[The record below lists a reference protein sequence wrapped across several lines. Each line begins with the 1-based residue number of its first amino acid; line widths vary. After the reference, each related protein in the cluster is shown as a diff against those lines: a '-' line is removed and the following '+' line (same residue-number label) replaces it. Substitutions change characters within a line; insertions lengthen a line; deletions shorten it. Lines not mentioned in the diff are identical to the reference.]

1 MSSIW
6 LELLL
11 VFVLVLING
20 VLSMSELAIVSA
32 RPFRLR
38 QRAEAGS
45 SGASAAIELAEHPN
59 RFLSTVQ
66 IGITLVGILAGAFG
80 GARIAKLLAPE
91 LSNLPLIGGHGEAVA
106 LTLVVTTITYLSLV
120 IGELVPKRLALRH
133 PERIAAGVARPMQIL
148 SVAGRPVVWLLSVST
163 EALLRLLRIQPASEA
178 DVTEEEVEHLI
189 GQATEA
195 GAIDIT
201 EQHLLSRVLDLE
213 DLTAGQAMTPRHEVL
228 GLDLLA
234 TGEEN
239 RERVIAARFDT
250 LPVYSG
256 DLDRIAGI
264 VAVRSLIGRL
274 DEGEP
279 LDLSGSLEPPRFV
292 PETTSLLGVLKEMTM
307 TGAHRLFV
315 VDEFGS
321 VEGLI
326 TLTDVFE
333 SIIGDLDVMA
343 GLADPEIV
351 ARGEG
356 SWLVDGT
363 LDIAELTDLL
373 DGIALPGVQRGGF
386 HTVGGLM
393 MARLGRVP
401 AAGDYWDWEGYRFEV
416 VDMDGRRVDKVL
428 IASRALSSGD
438 QRD

>member
-6 LELLL
+6 LEILL
-11 VFVLVLING
+11 VLALVLING
-20 VLSMSELAIVSA
+20 VLAMSELAVVSA

-45 SGASAAIELAEHPN
+45 SGAAAAIELAEHPN

-80 GARIAKLLAPE
+80 GARIAQPLAPK
-91 LSNLPLIGGHGEAVA
+91 LSDLPLIGGHGEAVA
-106 LTLVVTTITYLSLV
+106 LTLVVATITYLSLV

-133 PERIAAGVARPMQIL
+133 PERIAVAVARPMRAL
-148 SVAGRPVVWLLSVST
+148 SMATRPIVWLLSAST
-163 EALLRLLRIQPASEA
+163 EVLLRLLRIEPASEA

-189 GQATEA
+189 EQATEA
-195 GAIDIT
+195 GVLDTA
-201 EQHLLSRVLDLE
+201 EQQLLGRVLDLG
-213 DLTAGQAMTPRHEVL
+213 DLMAGQAMTPRHEVV
-228 GLDLLA
+228 GLDLGAGDEQHRALV
-234 TGEEN
+234 TS
-239 RERVIAARFDT
+239 ARFDA
-250 LPVYSG
+250 LPVYDG
-256 DLDRIAGI
+256 DLDRITGI
-264 VAVRSLIGRL
+264 ATVRSLAGTL
-274 DEGEP
+274 AAGQP
-279 LDLSGSLEPPRFV
+279 LDLTTGLEPARYV
-292 PETTSLLGVLKEMTM
+292 PETTSLLGVLTQMTM

-321 VEGLI
+321 VQGLI

-333 SIIGDLDVMA
+333 AIIGDLDVLA
-343 GLADPEIV
+343 GLAEPEIV

-363 LDIAELTDLL
+363 LDVAELRELL
-373 DGIALPGVQRGGF
+373 GVASLPGARQGQF

-393 MARLGRVP
+393 MAQLGRVP
-401 AAGDYWDWEGYRFEV
+401 SDGDCWDWGGFRFEV

-428 IASRALSSGD
+428 ITSEQALDDG
-438 QRD
+438 